1 MLAKQGIP
9 ESQIHGTPRF
19 MQRKVSRRPLK
30 SRPMQLVVA
39 AVPYHQKTTAHAK
52 ARHRWAWASS
62 RSIDIVD
69 GEETSTR
76 VASLA

>member
-1 MLAKQGIP
+1 
-9 ESQIHGTPRF
+9 
-19 MQRKVSRRPLK
+19 
-30 SRPMQLVVA
+30 MQLVVA
-39 AVPYHQKTTAHAK
+39 AVPYHHKTTAHAK

-76 VASLA
+76 VASLAWSAGSARECQVIAELFIFTRLRTNQGEVG